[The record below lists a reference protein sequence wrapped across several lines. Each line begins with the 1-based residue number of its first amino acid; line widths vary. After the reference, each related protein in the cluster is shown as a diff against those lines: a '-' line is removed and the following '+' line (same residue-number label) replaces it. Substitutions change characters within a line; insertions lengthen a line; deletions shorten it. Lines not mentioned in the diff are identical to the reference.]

1 MKRNRLFILAFAIVL
16 LPSLLGLRLLSAKE
30 TATDERDR
38 ARNAAAVLSEIMQ
51 MSETGIPKKDYGLA
65 KLWVLSSE
73 FKEVKIMNKFFILSL
88 VCILSGLML
97 AACQREQG
105 VQAGNEQG
113 RTGEYQPRSAPS
125 GEAEQSQAQQ
135 GQAQQG
141 QEMTGELQR
150 VDMAGKTIT
159 VRVDNGMEQ
168 TFKFDDN
175 TMVMGLEGQP
185 QASAPSKSGKAANAS
200 IQNLVGK
207 EGSEVTVQ
215 WRDENGAKMATHINV
230 TQVNTSKKGKTK
242 GTY

>member
-1 MKRNRLFILAFAIVL
+1 MK
-16 LPSLLGLRLLSAKE
+16 
-30 TATDERDR
+30 
-38 ARNAAAVLSEIMQ
+38 
-51 MSETGIPKKDYGLA
+51 
-65 KLWVLSSE
+65 
-73 FKEVKIMNKFFILSL
+73 KFVIFSF

-125 GEAEQSQAQQ
+125 GEAEQSEAQQ

-185 QASAPSKSGKAANAS
+185 QANASSKSGKAANAS

-207 EGSEVTVQ
+207 EGSEVTLQ
-215 WRDENGAKMATHINV
+215 WRDENNAKTAARVNV
-230 TQVNTSKKGKTK
+230 TQISTSKKGKTK

>member
-1 MKRNRLFILAFAIVL
+1 MK
-16 LPSLLGLRLLSAKE
+16 
-30 TATDERDR
+30 
-38 ARNAAAVLSEIMQ
+38 
-51 MSETGIPKKDYGLA
+51 
-65 KLWVLSSE
+65 
-73 FKEVKIMNKFFILSL
+73 KFVIFSF

-105 VQAGNEQG
+105 VQAGNDQG
-113 RTGEYQPRSAPS
+113 RTGEYQPRSAPT
-125 GEAEQSQAQQ
+125 GEAEQRQAQQ

-150 VDMAGKTIT
+150 VDMAGKTIS

-175 TMVMGLEGQP
+175 TMVMGLEGQS
-185 QASAPSKSGKAANAS
+185 QANAPSKSGKAANAS

-230 TQVNTSKKGKTK
+230 TQVSTSKKGKTK

>member
-1 MKRNRLFILAFAIVL
+1 MK
-16 LPSLLGLRLLSAKE
+16 
-30 TATDERDR
+30 
-38 ARNAAAVLSEIMQ
+38 
-51 MSETGIPKKDYGLA
+51 
-65 KLWVLSSE
+65 
-73 FKEVKIMNKFFILSL
+73 KFVIFSF

-105 VQAGNEQG
+105 VQAGNEQA
-113 RTGEYQPRSAPS
+113 RTGEYQPRSAPT

-150 VDMAGKTIT
+150 VDMSGKTIS

-168 TFKFDDN
+168 TFKFDDS

-185 QASAPSKSGKAANAS
+185 LANAPSKSGKAANAS

-207 EGSEVTVQ
+207 EGSEVTLQ
-215 WRDENGAKMATHINV
+215 WRDENNAKTAARVNV
-230 TQVNTSKKGKTK
+230 TQISTSKKGKTK

>member
-1 MKRNRLFILAFAIVL
+1 ARRSRPWTGRWSCGVREGIA
-16 LPSLLGLRLLSAKE
+16 LGLFVKRVRPCVSRLP
-30 TATDERDR
+30 
-38 ARNAAAVLSEIMQ
+38 RNISQKVAPSRMLES
-51 MSETGIPKKDYGLA
+51 G
-65 KLWVLSSE
+65 SE
-73 FKEVKIMNKFFILSL
+73 FKEVRIMRKFFILSL

-113 RTGEYQPRSAPS
+113 RANEQGRTGEYQPRSAPT
-125 GEAEQSQAQQ
+125 GEAEQGQSQQ

-150 VDMAGKTIT
+150 VDMSGKTIS

-185 QASAPSKSGKAANAS
+185 QANAPSKSGKAANAS

-230 TQVNTSKKGKTK
+230 TQVSTSKKGKTK